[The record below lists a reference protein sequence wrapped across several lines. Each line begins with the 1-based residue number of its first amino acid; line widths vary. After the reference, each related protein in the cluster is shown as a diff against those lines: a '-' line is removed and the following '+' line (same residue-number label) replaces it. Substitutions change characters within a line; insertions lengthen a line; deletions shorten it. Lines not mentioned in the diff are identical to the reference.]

1 MTKGAGMSFY
11 DRLILATERERAT
24 LISVP
29 IIQRALRGDVSREQ
43 YLAFL
48 GQAYHHVK
56 HTVPLLM
63 ACGSRL
69 PDRLASLRSA
79 IVRYVGEENG
89 HDEWILDDIRAAG
102 GNPDEVRA
110 AVPAAATELM
120 VAYAYYTI
128 ERIEPVGFFGMVL
141 VLEGTSVALAE
152 RAADA
157 IQASLALPRSALRY
171 LYSHG
176 AVDQSHVGFLRGLLD
191 SLDDARDRAAVEH
204 AARRFY
210 GLYADVF
217 RTLPAEAA
225 PARPLAAMG
234 VVR

>member
-1 MTKGAGMSFY
+1 MSFQ
-11 DRLILATERERAT
+11 DRLIRSTERERAT
-24 LISVP
+24 LVSVP
-29 IIQRALRGDVSREQ
+29 VIQRALRGDVTRET

-63 ACGSRL
+63 TCGSRL
-69 PDRLASLRSA
+69 PERLGGLRDA
-79 IVRYVGEENG
+79 IVRYVAEEHG
-89 HDEWILDDIRAAG
+89 HEQWILDDIRAAG
-102 GNPDEVRA
+102 GDPESVRA

-128 ERIEPVGFFGMVL
+128 ERLNPVGFFGMVL

-157 IQASLALPRSALRY
+157 IQASLALPRSAFRY

-176 AVDQSHVGFLRGLLD
+176 AVDQNHVSFLGGLLD
-191 SLDDARDRAAVEH
+191 SLDQACDRDAVEH

-217 RTLPAEAA
+217 RSLPADSSSARTPAA
-225 PARPLAAMG
+225 AGAR
-234 VVR
+234 R

>member
-1 MTKGAGMSFY
+1 MSFY
-11 DRLILATERERAT
+11 DRLIRSTERERAT
-24 LISVP
+24 LVSVP
-29 IIQRALRGDVSREQ
+29 VIQRALRGEVSHDL

-56 HTVPLLM
+56 HTVPLM
-63 ACGSRL
+63 MTCGSRL
-69 PDRLASLRSA
+69 PQRLDALRSA
-79 IVRYVGEENG
+79 LVRYVTEEHG
-89 HDEWILDDIRAAG
+89 HEEWILDDIRAAG
-102 GNPDEVRA
+102 GDADAVRNA
-110 AVPAAATELM
+110 MPAPATEMM

-128 ERIEPVGFFGMVL
+128 ERIHPVSFFGMVL

-157 IQASLALPRSALRY
+157 IQSSLGLPRAALRY

-176 AVDQSHVGFLRGLLD
+176 AVDKDHVGFLAGLLD
-191 SLDDARDRAAVEH
+191 GLEEPADRDAVEH

-217 RTLPAEAA
+217 RTLPADTVAT
-225 PARPLAAMG
+225 RPLAAAG
-234 VVR
+234 GLRG

>member
-1 MTKGAGMSFY
+1 MSFY
-11 DRLILATERERAT
+11 DRLILSTERERAS
-24 LISVP
+24 LVSVP
-29 IIQRALRGDVSREQ
+29 VIQHALRGAVSRET

-48 GQAYHHVK
+48 GQAYHHVR

-69 PDRLASLRSA
+69 PERLGALQGA
-79 IVRYVGEENG
+79 VVKYIDEEHG
-89 HDEWILDDIRAAG
+89 HEQWILDDIRAAG
-102 GNPDEVRA
+102 GDPEAVRT
-110 AVPAAATELM
+110 AVPSAATELM

-128 ERIEPVGFFGMVL
+128 ERLNPLGFFGMVL

-157 IQASLALPRSALRY
+157 MQSALGLPRSALRY

-176 AVDQSHVGFLRGLLD
+176 AVDQGHISFLRGLLD
-191 SLDDARDRAAVEH
+191 GVDDPRDHEAIEH

-217 RTLPAEAA
+217 RSLPADATPALQLVAA
-225 PARPLAAMG
+225 GAAR
-234 VVR
+234 

>member
-1 MTKGAGMSFY
+1 MSFY
-11 DRLILATERERAT
+11 DRLIRATERERAT

-29 IIQRALRGDVSREQ
+29 VIQRALRGDVSREL

-63 ACGSRL
+63 ACGGRL
-69 PDRLASLRSA
+69 PDRLDALRDA
-79 IVRYVGEENG
+79 IVRYVAEEHG
-89 HDEWILDDIRAAG
+89 HEQWILDDIRAAG
-102 GNPDEVRA
+102 GDAESVRA

-120 VAYAYYTI
+120 VAYAYHTI
-128 ERIEPVGFFGMVL
+128 DRIDPVGFFGMVL

-157 IQASLALPRSALRY
+157 MQASLDLPRAALRY

-176 AVDQSHVGFLRGLLD
+176 AVDQDHIGFLRGLLD
-191 SLDDARDRAAVEH
+191 QLDDPRDRDAVEH

-217 RTLPAEAA
+217 RTLPAESMS
-225 PARPLAAMG
+225 ARPLPLTVSG
-234 VVR
+234 VLR